1 MTTLRPVLAMD
12 PRRFGRRHVT
22 HAAPQQPAADWSAD
36 ARLFASTFTA
46 GFLLVSFLIF

>member
-1 MTTLRPVLAMD
+1 VLALD
-12 PRRFGRRHVT
+12 PRRFGRKIVV
-22 HAAPQQPAADWSAD
+22 HAAPQRPAAGWSAD

>member
-1 MTTLRPVLAMD
+1 M
-12 PRRFGRRHVT
+12 
-22 HAAPQQPAADWSAD
+22 AAHHLPEARSTGWSAD